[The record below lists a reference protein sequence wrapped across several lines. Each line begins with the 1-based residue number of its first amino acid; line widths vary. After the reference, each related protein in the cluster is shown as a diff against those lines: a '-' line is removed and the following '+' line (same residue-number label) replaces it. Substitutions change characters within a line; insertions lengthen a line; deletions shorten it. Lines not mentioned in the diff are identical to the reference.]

1 MRTRCCRPPWGCPRL
16 SCNPK
21 TGNTKAWQGAASC
34 GLAPALPP
42 SPACI
47 ANQLT
52 GNLLLHAD
60 SLLSPSLG
68 LPPATLRMALPRAFL
83 GWLRRAVSGGESW
96 GPGEGSPEGVGEWGQ
111 GGARASGKGGGS
123 NPGQARCPYNS
134 VPHHQ
139 PPHVKRERWQASTST
154 ADAMQAIA
162 SALLVNGVGAPPRAS
177 TFSQAVHMPF
187 LAYAAG
193 HLHSCPPPCADGG
206 NRSGLPPANCHRH
219 PGRMQHVPVCTRLS
233 PQFGYIFTC

>member
-96 GPGEGSPEGVGEWGQ
+96 GPGEGSPKGGGEWGQ
-111 GGARASGKGGGS
+111 GGARASGKRGGVMFVPS
-123 NPGQARCPYNS
+123 TLSSKFCAPPATTCQARALAS
-134 VPHHQ
+134 VHKQ
-139 PPHVKRERWQASTST
+139 CRYT
-154 ADAMQAIA
+154 ATNCICAACEGSWCTLQTACRK
-162 SALLVNGVGAPPRAS
+162 LPRDP
-177 TFSQAVHMPF
+177 SQAAHMCF
-187 LAYAAG
+187 LA
-193 HLHSCPPPCADGG
+193 
-206 NRSGLPPANCHRH
+206 
-219 PGRMQHVPVCTRLS
+219 
-233 PQFGYIFTC
+233 